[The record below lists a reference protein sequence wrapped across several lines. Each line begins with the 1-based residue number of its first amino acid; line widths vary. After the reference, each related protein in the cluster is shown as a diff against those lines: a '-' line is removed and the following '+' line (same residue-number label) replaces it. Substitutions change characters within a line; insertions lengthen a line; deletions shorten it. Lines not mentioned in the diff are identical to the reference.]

1 MVGKRSSFWNQSSK
15 MDAWLTA
22 TPRLVEICQEGEK
35 MSDNWKHD
43 GLQQELKHAYEEIAR
58 QRKRVKNLVEELD
71 HYMSEAHHWK
81 EMFDKER
88 AKSKDLQVELAALEV
103 MLSAR
108 KI

>member
-1 MVGKRSSFWNQSSK
+1 

-22 TPRLVEICQEGEK
+22 TSRLVEICQEGEK

-58 QRKRVKNLVEELD
+58 RRRQVKNLVEELD

-88 AKSKDLQVELAALEV
+88 AKSKDLEVELAALEV
-103 MLSAR
+103 ILSER

>member
-1 MVGKRSSFWNQSSK
+1 
-15 MDAWLTA
+15 
-22 TPRLVEICQEGEK
+22 
-35 MSDNWKHD
+35 MSDSWKHD
-43 GLQQELKHAYEEIAR
+43 GLQQELRHAYEEIAR

-71 HYMSEAHHWK
+71 SYMDEAAHWK

-103 MLSAR
+103 MLSGR